1 MRAFWNSEKKAF
13 YSRYGK
19 QFHLPEEV
27 IASMPRKIF
36 LDGELWYSQTY
47 PMLLVPY
54 ILIYDRFGRDAF
66 EESLKISGRANPAAI
81 NWSRFKYMVF
91 DTPTHSGTYKERYDA
106 LGIFSYPHLALRY
119 LNSYIHLV
127 NSLDGHSW
135 KYLEVARKEVVKG
148 LDHLES
154 FLQDV
159 LDKSGEGVILRNP
172 ASPYEPGRSSGYLK
186 HKVFKLINTPA
197 CE

>member
-1 MRAFWNSEKKAF
+1 MRAFWNWEKKAF

-91 DTPTHSGTYKERYDA
+91 DIPTHSGTYKERYDA
-106 LGIFSYPHLALRY
+106 LGIFSYPHRLLQ
-119 LNSYIHLV
+119 SE
-127 NSLDGHSW
+127 SLT
-135 KYLEVARKEVVKG
+135 
-148 LDHLES
+148 
-154 FLQDV
+154 F
-159 LDKSGEGVILRNP
+159 I
-172 ASPYEPGRSSGYLK
+172 
-186 HKVFKLINTPA
+186 
-197 CE
+197 